1 MTCPAYTLVHFPIKT
16 VKIALLY
23 ISDLTLPPVE
33 KMKKKLDLVGKE
45 FLQAVYSE
53 GKARV
58 HRLSTLFTFIS
69 PTFSPT

>member
-1 MTCPAYTLVHFPIKT
+1 MSCVHFSPHPDKKR
-16 VKIALLY
+16 VKIALHY

-53 GKARV
+53 GKARIQV
-58 HRLSTLFTFIS
+58 VLT
-69 PTFSPT
+69 

>member
-1 MTCPAYTLVHFPIKT
+1 MICPAYTLVHFPIKR

-58 HRLSTLFTFIS
+58 QVV
-69 PTFSPT
+69 